1 MNTARGCIKGM
12 LNISD
17 KMYYKEIKKEL
28 TEMLMDKN
36 IKSLLKVSGNTE
48 G

>member
-1 MNTARGCIKGM
+1 MIMNTARGCIKGM

-28 TEMLMDKN
+28 TEMLMDNDSPKT
-36 IKSLLKVSGNTE
+36 LKAY
-48 G
+48 